1 MHKWQKMLP
10 CLCAGPHTSVG
21 IEGFAAQVLMADKGY
36 DSDAWIEAV
45 TAEGRQAVMPPCS
58 NRLQQREHN
67 RHLDQERHLSE
78 CFINKFKHGRRVFS
92 CFAKLGKNY
101 VGFLS
106 FVCAIIWL
114 CYMSTEPSH

>member
-1 MHKWQKMLP
+1 
-10 CLCAGPHTSVG
+10 
-21 IEGFAAQVLMADKGY
+21 MADKGY

-92 CFAKLGKNY
+92 RFAKLGKNY

-106 FVCAIIWL
+106 FVSAIIWL
-114 CYMSTEPSH
+114 RHMSTEPSH